1 MIAMM
6 MMMMRMMMMMVM
18 MMMRMFIVLDGRW
31 FSRPQ
36 PRIGWTLKTPY
47 ALSFARGHGQS
58 RQKGCLRFLLIISRC
73 RPGL

>member
-6 MMMMRMMMMMVM
+6 MMR
-18 MMMRMFIVLDGRW
+18 RIVLDGRW

-36 PRIGWTLKTPY
+36 LRIGWNLKTLY
-47 ALSFARGHGQS
+47 ALSFAPGHGQS

>member
-6 MMMMRMMMMMVM
+6 MMMR
-18 MMMRMFIVLDGRW
+18 MMRMFIVLDGRW

-36 PRIGWTLKTPY
+36 LRIGWTLRTPY
-47 ALSFARGHGQS
+47 ALSFAPGHGQS

>member
-1 MIAMM
+1 MIA
-6 MMMMRMMMMMVM
+6 MMMMVM

-36 PRIGWTLKTPY
+36 LRIGWNLKTLY

-58 RQKGCLRFLLIISRC
+58 RQKACLRFYILLIIFE
-73 RPGL
+73 L

>member
-6 MMMMRMMMMMVM
+6 MMMMMRMIMMMM
-18 MMMRMFIVLDGRW
+18 IVLDGRW

-36 PRIGWTLKTPY
+36 LRIGWTLKTPY
-47 ALSFARGHGQS
+47 ALSFAPGHGQS